1 MPTSPGTA
9 DSSKTYITKG
19 NELIQIADAIRLKTG
34 TTAALEYPEDFIAAI
49 ASISPSVS
57 LQDKTVDPS
66 LSAQT
71 VTYDNGYNGLGS
83 VTINAITNVIPIYE
97 GQTN

>member
-1 MPTSPGTA
+1 MPTGPGTA

-19 NELIQIADAIRLKTG
+19 NELIQIANAIRLKTG

-57 LQDKTVDPS
+57 LQDKTVNPS
-66 LSAQT
+66 LSTQT
-71 VTYDNGYNGLGS
+71 VSYDSGYNGLGS
-83 VTINAITNVIPIYE
+83 VMINPITDVTPIYE